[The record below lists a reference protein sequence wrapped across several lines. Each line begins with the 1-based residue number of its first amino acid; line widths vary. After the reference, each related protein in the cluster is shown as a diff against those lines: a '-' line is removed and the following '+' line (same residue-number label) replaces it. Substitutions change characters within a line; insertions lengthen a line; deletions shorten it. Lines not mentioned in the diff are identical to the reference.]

1 MFLFV
6 VSWSTLG
13 WVVASGEIAVSA
25 TLVERIESPV
35 SVAAWSPYPTA
46 YEINTWMW
54 LTDSRQKYGRNVNL
68 SSVPS
73 AEWER
78 HRHLRADA
86 VVKSWQLID
95 AFSGVMYERDAAEIR
110 SPGLNVELGPWSYH
124 FSNANGCRA
133 NREEIRE
140 IEGGSQSWIQV
151 RICLVGTEFPAPAVS
166 LSYPEVCL
174 TDDDPGIQKS
184 GPDRLI
190 WNKLFVGAARGVVP
204 VSS

>member
-1 MFLFV
+1 
-6 VSWSTLG
+6 
-13 WVVASGEIAVSA
+13 
-25 TLVERIESPV
+25 
-35 SVAAWSPYPTA
+35 
-46 YEINTWMW
+46 
-54 LTDSRQKYGRNVNL
+54 
-68 SSVPS
+68 
-73 AEWER
+73 
-78 HRHLRADA
+78 
-86 VVKSWQLID
+86 
-95 AFSGVMYERDAAEIR
+95 MYERDAAEIR